1 MYHYFVAD
9 EPPVPQWPY
18 TPPRDPAAVDALAQ
32 AYFDSGYDIRAML
45 RVLFTSDF
53 FRSQDTWYEKV
64 KSPADLMAGVLRLTG
79 EYRMPERAFVG
90 ESQRMTFM
98 GQQLANPPSVEG
110 WHQGTEW
117 VDTGTLVE
125 RINFATGHL
134 GKIDAPGVRSMIR
147 GVCSQAEGPISPE
160 GLVDACLD
168 QMGARTVSDDTK
180 ESLLAFASKRGDL
193 EVAGREPDER
203 GPTPRGRDA
212 PTRRRHNR
220 VPARLAVHPPP
231 HGRGPGRRFTMQ
243 TRQTETRGAFLKY
256 SHTIGLSTMEGR
268 GFYYPNDSVVGADG
282 RLYVVSRTLDG
293 DNRGVR
299 VTVTNLESE
308 YFGTFGRFGEAEGQ
322 MTWPTSIA
330 QDSRGRI
337 FVSDEH
343 TNLISIFDSEG
354 DFEKRWGETG
364 SAPGQIDGPSGLAFD
379 ASDNL
384 YVVDHKN
391 NRVQRFTADGV
402 FLSGFGSRGPG
413 DGQLNLPWG
422 VTTDSQG
429 DVYVAD
435 WRNDRIQRFSANG
448 DFVSSYGT
456 PGNGEGQ
463 LSRPGRRGGG
473 PRGVRIRR
481 RLGQREGADPG
492 PGRRLRHEPPG
503 RGHPL

>member
-1 MYHYFVAD
+1 
-9 EPPVPQWPY
+9 
-18 TPPRDPAAVDALAQ
+18 
-32 AYFDSGYDIRAML
+32 
-45 RVLFTSDF
+45 
-53 FRSQDTWYEKV
+53 
-64 KSPADLMAGVLRLTG
+64 
-79 EYRMPERAFVG
+79 
-90 ESQRMTFM
+90 
-98 GQQLANPPSVEG
+98 
-110 WHQGTEW
+110 
-117 VDTGTLVE
+117 
-125 RINFATGHL
+125 
-134 GKIDAPGVRSMIR
+134 
-147 GVCSQAEGPISPE
+147 
-160 GLVDACLD
+160 
-168 QMGARTVSDDTK
+168 
-180 ESLLAFASKRGDL
+180 
-193 EVAGREPDER
+193 
-203 GPTPRGRDA
+203 
-212 PTRRRHNR
+212 
-220 VPARLAVHPPP
+220 
-231 HGRGPGRRFTMQ
+231 MQ
-243 TRQTETRGAFLKY
+243 TRQTETRIAFLKY

-343 TNLISIFDSEG
+343 TNLISIFDSKG

-402 FLSGFGSRGPG
+402 FLSGFGSRGSG
-413 DGQLNLPWG
+413 DGHLNLPWG

-463 LSRPGRRGGG
+463 LSRPADVAVDPEGYVYVADWGNERVQVLDPDGGFVMSLLGEATHSKWAEDFLRINVEEADARANSDMEADIDFFDDSAYERSSHIEKLFWAPTSVVLDAEGRLYVTESNRH
-473 PRGVRIRR
+473 RVQIYERV
-481 RLGQREGADPG
+481 GAG
-492 PGRRLRHEPPG
+492 L
-503 RGHPL
+503 